1 MTSPSPAVRPDAI
14 YTAVRDA
21 ILDGTSAPGTALTE
35 SAIAMRYGVARP
47 TAKLALERLVADGL
61 LRREAHQ
68 AARVPELTRDD
79 VRDLFDNRAVV
90 EAAAAATLA
99 RAGAVPL
106 AAIAAQRAL
115 REHADDFAHDDI
127 TFHRA
132 LVAGQTSPRLAR
144 MHALLMGEVEL
155 CIGQVQAHHL
165 LDAATVA
172 QQHQRILDAI
182 VAGDP
187 AAADRL
193 TRQHIEGAR
202 DALLAHYDQ
211 THGGR

>member
-14 YTAVRDA
+14 YAAVRDS

-61 LRREAHQ
+61 LRRETHQ

-79 VRDLFDNRAVV
+79 IRDLFDNRSMV
-90 EAAAAATLA
+90 EASAASALA
-99 RAGAVPL
+99 HVGAVPP
-106 AAIAAQRAL
+106 AAVAAQRAL

-127 TFHRA
+127 TFHRE
-132 LVAGQTSPRLAR
+132 LVAGQPSARLAR

-165 LDAATVA
+165 LDAATVV

-187 AAADRL
+187 EAADRL
-193 TRQHIEGAR
+193 TREHIAGAR
-202 DALLAHYDQ
+202 DALLDHYDQ
-211 THGGR
+211 THEGR